1 MPYVKGKT
9 TVSEINF
16 LASSH
21 VIAHTYQISDVGVT
35 ANAQG
40 RKVVP
45 AGTVYPAN
53 DNTAIGITYTDTEV
67 TEGPQPGSVIIEAW
81 ILEARLPVAPT
92 AAAKTALSANSK
104 IKFKQSVGG

>member
-9 TVSEINF
+9 TISEINF

-40 RKVVP
+40 RKLVP

-53 DNTAIGITYTDTEV
+53 DNTAIGITYTDTDV

-81 ILEARLPVAPT
+81 ILEERMPVAPT
-92 AAAKTALSANSK
+92 AAAKTALTANSK